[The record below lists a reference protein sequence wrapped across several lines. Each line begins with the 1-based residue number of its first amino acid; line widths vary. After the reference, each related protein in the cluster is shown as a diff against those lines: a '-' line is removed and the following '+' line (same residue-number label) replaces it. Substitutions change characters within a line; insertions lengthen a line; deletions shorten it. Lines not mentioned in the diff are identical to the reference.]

1 MLKKDDLNIIFSK
14 ENLITSIKDK
24 ISTKYEIKK
33 ILGKG
38 AYGKVYQVKNKITQ
52 QINACKQISKKDI
65 SNIEKLANEISI
77 LKKVD
82 HPNIIKLYEIFEDE
96 KNI

>member
-33 ILGKG
+33 NIRQRCIWKS
-38 AYGKVYQVKNKITQ
+38 
-52 QINACKQISKKDI
+52 IS
-65 SNIEKLANEISI
+65 SEK
-77 LKKVD
+77 
-82 HPNIIKLYEIFEDE
+82 
-96 KNI
+96 